1 MLITS
6 SQISCNSKFW
16 TCDGLYGKQSGSGQS
31 PVISTPVVAQFTAF
45 DGVII
50 AASIS
55 SWAAKR
61 SSLML

>member
-1 MLITS
+1 ML
-6 SQISCNSKFW
+6 
-16 TCDGLYGKQSGSGQS
+16 KQSVGFAHLCF
-31 PVISTPVVAQFTAF
+31 TPFVAQFTAF